1 MLLHAAPAQ
10 LHANLHYIANF
21 RHPSRLV
28 GEASYYLTNALSA
41 ASFLAELT
49 AAQLTIDA
57 ADFEARL
64 DEARRTAAKHAAD
77 ARGGG
82 GDAEKN
88 GGAENGSEVTPATA
102 APDDAPASAA
112 PAAANGAPQT
122 DGLLLLL
129 ACADGASAPNDAGQP
144 AAAAQEAP
152 SVAAA

>member
-88 GGAENGSEVTPATA
+88 GGGAENGSEVTPAR
-102 APDDAPASAA
+102 
-112 PAAANGAPQT
+112 
-122 DGLLLLL
+122 
-129 ACADGASAPNDAGQP
+129 
-144 AAAAQEAP
+144 
-152 SVAAA
+152 

>member
-64 DEARRTAAKHAAD
+64 DEARRTAAK
-77 ARGGG
+77 
-82 GDAEKN
+82 
-88 GGAENGSEVTPATA
+88 
-102 APDDAPASAA
+102 
-112 PAAANGAPQT
+112 Q
-122 DGLLLLL
+122 LLTQ
-129 ACADGASAPNDAGQP
+129 PNWRQKP
-144 AAAAQEAP
+144 
-152 SVAAA
+152 

>member
-64 DEARRTAAKHAAD
+64 DEARRTAATL
-77 ARGGG
+77 
-82 GDAEKN
+82 
-88 GGAENGSEVTPATA
+88 STP
-102 APDDAPASAA
+102 PPVR
-112 PAAANGAPQT
+112 
-122 DGLLLLL
+122 
-129 ACADGASAPNDAGQP
+129 
-144 AAAAQEAP
+144 P
-152 SVAAA
+152 SRAVSTNM